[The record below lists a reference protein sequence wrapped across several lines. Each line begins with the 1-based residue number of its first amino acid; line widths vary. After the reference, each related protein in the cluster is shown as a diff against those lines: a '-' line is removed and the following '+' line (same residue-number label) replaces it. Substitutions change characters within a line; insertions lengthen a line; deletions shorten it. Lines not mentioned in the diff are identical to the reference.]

1 MALALWYLR
10 YSSRKA
16 SKPDAAGIFSAI
28 NGKIAAARLSTA
40 VDSEAARNFLLTSI
54 LSPALVMRIRGEPPG
69 SITLQTLSPFSLFG
83 RGRVSSTE
91 VWSRK
96 APFPLVSKSFF
107 AFATASVSPGWTL
120 SRP

>member
-10 YSSRKA
+10 YSSQKA

-28 NGKIAAARLSTA
+28 NGKIAAARSSTA

-54 LSPALVMRIRGEPPG
+54 LSPALVMRIPCGGPPG

-107 AFATASVSPGWTL
+107 AFATASGRTL
-120 SRP
+120 SRS